1 MDLPEGQDIDYP
13 LNSNWYVLEGK
24 SETSIP
30 EKYYIFKDKDGHIQA
45 KIIFD
50 TDNKKPNLS
59 KDLLITKNKY
69 MRNLT
74 HSIKIIVKKIMAE

>member
-1 MDLPEGQDIDYP
+1 MDLPEGQYIDYQ
-13 LNSNWYVLEGK
+13 LNSNWYVLEEK

-50 TDNKKPNLS
+50 TDNKNLGLS
-59 KDLLITKNKY
+59 KDLLVKKNKH

>member
-1 MDLPEGQDIDYP
+1 MNLPEGQYIDYQ
-13 LNSNWYVLEGK
+13 LTSNWYVLEGK

-50 TDNKKPNLS
+50 IDNKKPNLS
-59 KDLLITKNKY
+59 KDLLVTKNNH

-74 HSIKIIVKKIMAE
+74 HSIKIIVKKLMAE